1 MLPLI
6 FYSVILLQVSALLA
20 ATICTKRAEVHAS
33 AQRKY
38 EGLCYPLQESDML
51 RTCRLN
57 TTVIFVVYSSH
68 KLRVKVIQSTVL
80 PCRNNVRC
88 PGLDQ
93 AEASLCA
100 PVSPSLSRC
109 YKSKPPLVFT
119 LKWFISI
126 KITFGSVR
134 KIKKS
139 RARVVSPELERWHRV
154 HGDMEAGD
162 RLVDVLLWSSSAA
175 CVCKPTV
182 SRAPPSGKGSAR
194 AIQQVRGWR
203 HSRQVQTYLVLQKL
217 YKWLT
222 PNLRGKW
229 RCFSFGLWIHFMCGV
244 RE

>member
-134 KIKKS
+134 EKRKIPS
-139 RARVVSPELERWHRV
+139 ARCVAGARALAQGARGYGSWWPARGCAALKLERC
-154 HGDMEAGD
+154 
-162 RLVDVLLWSSSAA
+162 L
-175 CVCKPTV
+175 CV
-182 SRAPPSGKGSAR
+182 
-194 AIQQVRGWR
+194 
-203 HSRQVQTYLVLQKL
+203 
-217 YKWLT
+217 
-222 PNLRGKW
+222 
-229 RCFSFGLWIHFMCGV
+229 
-244 RE
+244 